1 MYLKKGKH
9 SMADLNIDVPQQK
22 RPKSLLSEVLRPQS
36 LSDLTLPMPII
47 HRLQRVIES
56 RSMVNMLFCGPPGSG
71 KTSTARI
78 FINAIGGD
86 TTIDRLSESS
96 SDLAKSI
103 KDLVPRMTTEICFVD
118 QAHFISKR
126 DQTVLP
132 DIIDWGSR
140 HCRFLFATTDITKLL
155 PAKRSRLTEISF
167 EVPPEGREEVQTRV
181 MERYENI
188 LSANGC
194 TFDKVRLK
202 GIIEANFPDLHSIAN
217 NIEFEFA

>member
-22 RPKSLLSEVLRPQS
+22 GPKPLLSEVLRPQS
-36 LSDLTLPMPII
+36 LSDLTLPTATI

-71 KTSTARI
+71 KTSTTRI

-103 KDLVPRMTTEICFVD
+103 KDLVPRLTTEICFVN

-126 DQTVLP
+126 DQTVLLNL
-132 DIIDWGSR
+132 IDWRSFN
-140 HCRFLFATTDITKLL
+140 CRFLFTTTDITKLL
-155 PAKRSRLTEISF
+155 PAIRSRLMEISF
-167 EVPPEGREEVQTRV
+167 EVRPEDREEVQTRL

-188 LSANGC
+188 LSANGFA
-194 TFDKVRLK
+194 FDKVRLK
-202 GIIEANFPDLHSIAN
+202 GIIEANFPDLRSIAN